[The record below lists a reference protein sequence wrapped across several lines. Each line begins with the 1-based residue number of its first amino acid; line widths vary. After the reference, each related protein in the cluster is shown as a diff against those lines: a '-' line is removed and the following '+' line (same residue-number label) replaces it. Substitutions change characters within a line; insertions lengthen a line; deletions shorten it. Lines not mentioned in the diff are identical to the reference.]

1 MPTSADDPEGR
12 GSASGGEG
20 GFRVDD
26 LRRFD
31 PRTGERR
38 SGGDSIPLPGGGVL
52 SPGEAAPESP
62 LPVRFADL
70 VQPFVLVGLTGL
82 GVLPHPDTNQA
93 EVNLN
98 AAATAI
104 ESLELLK
111 TKSEGNRTPEE
122 TRLLEQALYELKM
135 QFVEARERRRK

>member
-1 MPTSADDPEGR
+1 MPTSGDDAEGR
-12 GSASGGEG
+12 GSAPGGES

-52 SPGEAAPESP
+52 SPGEAAPEAP